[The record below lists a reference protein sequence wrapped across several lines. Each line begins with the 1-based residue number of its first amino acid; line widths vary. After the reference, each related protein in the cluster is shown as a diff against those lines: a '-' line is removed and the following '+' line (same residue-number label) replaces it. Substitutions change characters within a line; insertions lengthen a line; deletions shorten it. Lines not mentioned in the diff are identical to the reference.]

1 MAQSVIQEAS
11 AAHAVVAVRGL
22 GKAYGAVEAGAGIDL
37 TIACGEVFALLG
49 PNGAGKTTT
58 VEIPRRLFV
67 AAVADDRRGE
77 REDFVGPETLT
88 MREFAEQYLA
98 ACGLRRRV
106 WNTPMSRRIEGSL
119 DAGNT
124 STNALHGTT
133 TWAEWLERSGSALL
147 ESFRQPFALG
157 DRSHPAVASGHTP
170 RPARSR

>member
-1 MAQSVIQEAS
+1 MAESVIQEAS
-11 AAHAVVAVRGL
+11 AADAAVAVRGL
-22 GKAYGAVEAGAGIDL
+22 RKTYGAVEAVADIDL
-37 TIACGEVFALLG
+37 TIARGEVFTLLG

-77 REDFVGPETLT
+77 REDFVGSETLT
-88 MREFAEQYLA
+88 MHELAEQYLA

-106 WNTPMSRRIEGSL
+106 WNTPMPRRIEDSL

-124 STNALHGTT
+124 STKALHGTT
-133 TWAEWLERSGSALL
+133 TWVEWLERSGSALL